1 MKRRG
6 MLARLTVSA
15 AAVSVLM
22 TAGCEHSVGAASG
35 GEAGKTAAALGK
47 SQWPVLG
54 ENQPMLGVDLY
65 ALSNYPPAEV
75 EADGK
80 RMLAYIKNVL
90 KADAVGIV
98 WNFYTRSPTSVTIQ
112 ATKDTLSA
120 SNVAI
125 LTKLAR
131 KYGLRVQYRPLIFV
145 TGGGDPWEGK
155 ITPSLQPS
163 WFSSY
168 YRAELPYLRIA
179 QQLHVQE
186 FVTGTELA
194 FLNNSPLWSPFFARV
209 SRVYHGTISYSA
221 WDGNYFGAD
230 PGAEFQA
237 AAPELPPVKY
247 VGMDMYWHTHIR
259 PAATSSEVTAAW
271 QALFDKVSPALL
283 RRTAIDEI
291 GIPARVGAYLDPQ
304 NLGRSGRLNEQVQ
317 ANWFTA
323 ACATVQRYHMRGV
336 FFFKV
341 DLTDRPAH
349 PATSLST
356 FEGRQGAAAISNCAQ
371 ILH

>member
-1 MKRRG
+1 
-6 MLARLTVSA
+6 
-15 AAVSVLM
+15 
-22 TAGCEHSVGAASG
+22 
-35 GEAGKTAAALGK
+35 
-47 SQWPVLG
+47 
-54 ENQPMLGVDLY
+54 VDLY
-65 ALSNYPPAEV
+65 ALSNYPASEV
-75 EADGK
+75 KADGK

-90 KADAVGIV
+90 RADAVGIV
-98 WNFYTRSPTSVTIQ
+98 WNFYTPSPSSVTVQ

-125 LTKLAR
+125 LTKLAG
-131 KYGLRVQYRPLIFV
+131 KYGLQVQYRPLIFV
-145 TGGGDPWEGK
+145 TSGSDPWEGK
-155 ITPSLQPS
+155 IIPSLQPS
-163 WFSSY
+163 WFRNY
-168 YRAELPYLRIA
+168 YRAELPYLKIA
-179 QQLHVQE
+179 QQLRVRE

-194 FLNNSPLWSPFFARV
+194 QLNNSPLWSPFFARV

-230 PGAEFQA
+230 PGAQFQA

-271 QALFDKVSPALL
+271 KALFGKVSPALL

-304 NLGRSGRLNEQVQ
+304 NLGRRGRLSEQVQ

-323 ACATVQRYHMRGV
+323 ACATVHRYHMRGV

-356 FEGRQGAAAISNCAQ
+356 FEGRRGAAAISNCAR

>member
-6 MLARLTVSA
+6 MLLLIAASV
-15 AAVSVLM
+15 AAVWVL
-22 TAGCEHSVGAASG
+22 TAGGCVHSVGPPSG
-35 GEAGKTAAALGK
+35 SGTGKTAAALGK
-47 SQWPVLG
+47 SEWPILG
-54 ENQPMLGVDLY
+54 ENQPVLGVDLY
-65 ALSNYPPAEV
+65 ALSNYPASEV
-75 EADGK
+75 KADGK

-90 KADAVGIV
+90 RADAVGIV
-98 WNFYTRSPTSVTIQ
+98 WNFYTPSPSSVTVQ

-125 LTKLAR
+125 LTKLAG
-131 KYGLRVQYRPLIFV
+131 KYGLQVQYRPLIFV
-145 TGGGDPWEGK
+145 TSGSDPWEGK
-155 ITPSLQPS
+155 IIPSLQPS
-163 WFSSY
+163 WFRNY
-168 YRAELPYLRIA
+168 YRAELPYLKIA
-179 QQLHVQE
+179 QQLRVRE

-194 FLNNSPLWSPFFARV
+194 QLNNSPLWSPFFARV

-230 PGAEFQA
+230 PGAQFQA

-271 QALFDKVSPALL
+271 KALFGKVSPALL

-304 NLGRSGRLNEQVQ
+304 NLGRRGRLSEQVQ

-323 ACATVQRYHMRGV
+323 ACATVHRYHMRGV

-356 FEGRQGAAAISNCAQ
+356 FEGRRGAAAISNCAR